1 MNRFI
6 IVAIFVTAVLSISKC
21 MKDERKSIRFDRHM
35 GNNPNQKTKE

>member
-21 MKDERKSIRFDRHM
+21 MKDERKNIRFDRHM
-35 GNNPNQKTKE
+35 GNDQRQPTKE